1 MMLIEIASMWM
12 TLRYCSEIKSN
23 PSSIYKLPKLWSTIK
38 VRKNTVKPTYVSPL
52 PPPILAKI
60 SKEVNKI
67 SKFFKKNDKLQ
78 KKSYT

>member
-1 MMLIEIASMWM
+1 MLIGIASMWT

-23 PSSIYKLPKLWSTIK
+23 PSSIYKLPKLWSIIK

-78 KKSYT
+78 KKSYA